1 MEFVRTMKCLHH
13 LVLSKTLQTDGALFF
28 IAFTGLATFILLF
41 LVLEGVDRVYDHFY
55 FLGRWQG
62 LTILVDILVFL
73 FTRFVSVLVLSH
85 LEVIAFLRLPIEI
98 KLGILLIVGLPTIIV
113 VVHPHIRV
121 LLKLGEYVLHIVHYH
136 RKIYIKELSLAN
148 RYLLSLILTTT
159 HLLSHI
165 L

>member
-1 MEFVRTMKCLHH
+1 M
-13 LVLSKTLQTDGALFF
+13 
-28 IAFTGLATFILLF
+28 
-41 LVLEGVDRVYDHFY
+41 
-55 FLGRWQG
+55 
-62 LTILVDILVFL
+62 
-73 FTRFVSVLVLSH
+73 
-85 LEVIAFLRLPIEI
+85 IAFLRLPIEI

-113 VVHPHIRV
+113 VVHPHVRV

-165 L
+165 LQVAQILKAWYLIKHLLLLIVLTPGLPVLPSRLLLLAVLTALGLFLLLCRSPGLLLGTWLLPPLARFFYVLNMLSDINDIFLVKI